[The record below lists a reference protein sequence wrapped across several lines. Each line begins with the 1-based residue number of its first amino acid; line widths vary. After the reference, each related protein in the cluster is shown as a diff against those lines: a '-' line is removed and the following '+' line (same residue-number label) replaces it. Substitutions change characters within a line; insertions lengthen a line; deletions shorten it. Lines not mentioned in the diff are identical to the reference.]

1 MKRGYPFT
9 SGNLNYGYSY
19 DYTPKSSTGGGGS
32 GGGGAR
38 GPQGPLGPPG
48 SPGKPGPQ
56 GDAGPKGADGA
67 NGPSGPVG
75 PQGPQGPRGNKGEKG
90 DTGPKGDKG
99 DRGEQ
104 GVQGPQGLQ
113 GPIGHMGPR
122 GQAGTAA
129 QKGDKG
135 DKGDPGNTGPAGS
148 PGPKGEKGEKGDT
161 GNTGP
166 AGPTG
171 PTGPTGNNGADGAS
185 GVQGP
190 QGLPGKA
197 GTQGPQGQAGTQGP
211 RGLKGD
217 KGDSGGPQGPQG
229 PAGPRGPRGP
239 KGDKGEKGDSTLDK
253 AIKRQIVMVDK
264 NFEKITYEDSNGN
277 VKESFE
283 KFQFASTGPSAP
295 YNEGY
300 GRNLTVT
307 RETRREKIPN
317 LGFRSPLKIEQDAG
331 VGDRMVKIAITTPQ
345 IQKDQYGMLIAVKFL
360 NETEKADASMSAI
373 TTARGVN
380 TDQDIKGLGPL
391 TVNGNTYYYFLVNVA
406 SDTQKRTGT
415 TVQFNYYSANLK
427 NGKMVLEIYEGFTF
441 SNFSDNDFTRA
452 TLETNTPYPHQKD
465 FDKHKFQDAM
475 LGDVLLAGMK
485 QDDGTVTANDTLRLT
500 KANLGDDVMTG
511 DVLLAGTKQNDGTVT
526 ANDTL
531 RLTKANLGKDVMTG
545 DVLLAGTKQ
554 NDGTVTVNDTLR
566 LTDVNLGKDV
576 MTGDVLLA
584 GTKQN
589 DGTVTAND
597 ALRLTKANLG
607 KDAMDGDVL
616 LAGTKQGDGTVTAN
630 NTLRLTKVNLGKAIP
645 HHISAFLPFSGLGT
659 EGWSKVE
666 YGPHSHAP
674 EPLFPCHGTGEITV
688 TLLIHHFDKDSV
700 IPTSN
705 FTLQYRIFS
714 YNESEVGISKDFHAY
729 TTINYTNEDG
739 VKPAIK
745 KSGDYIYYLNRKLSY
760 QPLAGCIGYSIE
772 LKQIKPTEDLGN
784 ESVAFCIIEQDQ

>member
-19 DYTPKSSTGGGGS
+19 DYTPKVSAGSGGGG

-48 SPGKPGPQ
+48 PPGKPGPQ

-67 NGPSGPVG
+67 NGPSGPTG
-75 PQGPQGPRGNKGEKG
+75 PPGPQGPRGIQGKKG

-99 DRGEQ
+99 DKGEQ
-104 GVQGPQGLQ
+104 GVQGLQGLQ
-113 GPIGHMGPR
+113 GPIGHTGPR

-135 DKGDPGNTGPAGS
+135 EKGDKGDPGKTGPAGS
-148 PGPKGEKGEKGDT
+148 PGPKGDKGDNGEKGEKGDA
-161 GNTGP
+161 GA
-166 AGPTG
+166 AGPKG
-171 PTGPTGNNGADGAS
+171 PIGPIGPTGNNGTDGAP

-197 GTQGPQGQAGTQGP
+197 GTQGPQGQPGLQGP
-211 RGLKGD
+211 RGPQGLKGD
-217 KGDSGGPQGPQG
+217 KSDSGGPQGPQG
-229 PAGPRGPRGP
+229 PEGPSGPRGP

-253 AIKRQIVMVDK
+253 AIKRQIVMADK
-264 NFEKITYEDSNGN
+264 DFEKITYEDSSGN
-277 VKESFE
+277 VKRSFE
-283 KFQFASTGPSAP
+283 KFQFASTGPFAP

-331 VGDRMVKIAITTPQ
+331 VGDRMVKIAISTPQ
-345 IQKDQYGMLIAVKFL
+345 IRKDQYGMLFAVKFL
-360 NETEKADASMSAI
+360 NETEKADASMSAV
-373 TTARGVN
+373 TTAGGVN
-380 TDQDIKGLGPL
+380 TNQSIKGLGPL

-406 SDTQKRTGT
+406 SDTQNRTGT

-441 SNFSDNDFTRA
+441 SNFSDDDYTRA
-452 TLETNTPYPHQKD
+452 NLETDTPYPHQKD

-475 LGDVLLAGMK
+475 TGDVLLAGMK
-485 QDDGTVTANDTLRLT
+485 QHDGTVIVNKKLRLTDANLGKDIMDGDVLLAGTKQNNGTVTANDTLRLT
-500 KANLGDDVMTG
+500 KANLGDDVMS
-511 DVLLAGTKQNDGTVT
+511 
-526 ANDTL
+526 
-531 RLTKANLGKDVMTG
+531 
-545 DVLLAGTKQ
+545 
-554 NDGTVTVNDTLR
+554 
-566 LTDVNLGKDV
+566 
-576 MTGDVLLA
+576 GDVLLA

-597 ALRLTKANLG
+597 ALRLTKTNLG
-607 KDAMDGDVL
+607 KDVMTGNVL
-616 LAGTKQGDGTVTAN
+616 LAGTKQNDGTVTAN
-630 NTLRLTKVNLGKAIP
+630 DALRLTTINLGKAIP

-659 EGWSKVE
+659 EGWSTVE
-666 YGPHSHAP
+666 YGPHSHPP
-674 EPLFPCHGTGEITV
+674 EALFPCHGTGEITV
-688 TLLIHHFDKDSV
+688 TLLIHHFDRDAV
-700 IPTSN
+700 ITTSN
-705 FTLQYRIFS
+705 FTLQYRIVS
-714 YNESEVGISKDFHAY
+714 YNASEVGISKDFHAY

-784 ESVAFCIIEQDQ
+784 ESIAFCIMEQDQ